1 MTSILIIYTGGTIG
15 MMEDPMTGAL
25 VPFNFDQ
32 LAMQVPELMRFDV
45 QLDTE
50 SFDQALDSS
59 DMGISHWQR
68 IANLIG
74 QKYNDYDGFVI
85 LHGTDTMAYTASALS
100 YMLPNLKKPV
110 ILTGSQLPIGV
121 LRTDGKEN
129 LITSIQMAS
138 MQKGGKPVLQEVAIF
153 FGSELFRGNRTFKYS
168 TEDFDAFDSPNYPE
182 LANAG
187 IHVFFHF
194 DDLLRSEGEFE
205 VRDQMVDSVAV
216 LRIIPGMKS
225 EFLDAIIGV
234 EGLKGIIIETFGSGN
249 AMTHNWFLDAIER
262 VIKKGVVVVNVT
274 QCNRGF
280 VEQGKYE
287 TSARLS
293 ELGVLSAGDMTL
305 EAAYTKLMHLLSY
318 ENESDK
324 VGERMIHPIAGE
336 ITNFSALV

>member
-1 MTSILIIYTGGTIG
+1 

-25 VPFNFDQ
+25 VPFNFDH

-50 SFDQALDSS
+50 SFDEAVDSS
-59 DMGISHWQR
+59 DMEIGHWKR

-74 QKYNDYDGFVI
+74 SKYVDYDGFVI

-129 LITSIQMAS
+129 LITSIQIAS
-138 MQKGGKPVLQEVAIF
+138 MKKEGQPIVQEVAIY

-168 TEDFDAFDSPNYPE
+168 TEDFDAFDSPNYTE

-194 DDLLRSEGEFE
+194 DDLLRSEGVFE
-205 VRDQMVDSVAV
+205 VKTDMCNSVAV
-216 LRIIPGMKS
+216 LRVVPGLKP
-225 EFLDAIIGV
+225 EVLNAIIAV
-234 EGLKGIIIETFGSGN
+234 KGLKGLILETYGSGN
-249 AMTHNWFLDAIER
+249 VMTHDWFLESIENA
-262 VIKKGVVVVNVT
+262 VKGGLVVVNVT

-287 TSARLS
+287 TSTRLS
-293 ELGVLSAGDMTL
+293 ELGVTSAGDMTL
-305 EAAYTKLMHLLSY
+305 EASYTKLMHLLSY
-318 ENESDK
+318 ETDTSK
-324 VGERMIHPIAGE
+324 VAQCMIKPIAGE